1 MCHPVCPAPATG
13 ARCPFGLNGNR
24 VQSPG
29 CPRNGKQINTASG
42 LLQYMQKASH
52 WRSTWPRHRG
62 ARQRREGEAVG
73 MGPRAPSHLPA
84 RIPACY
90 LQHRPA
96 GSSVM
101 ATGYAALSP
110 HAPLP
115 PGLIA
120 CMQAAC
126 FDKIAMRFLT
136 RPLIFHPALTQQGD
150 SPASGLTSVLRLS

>member
-1 MCHPVCPAPATG
+1 MPKPPSDSADPTSPANPRYHWARAEWVSCRLCAKVVTSPLVCPAPATG

-24 VQSPG
+24 VQNPG

-110 HAPLP
+110 HAHP
-115 PGLIA
+115 PA
-120 CMQAAC
+120 
-126 FDKIAMRFLT
+126 
-136 RPLIFHPALTQQGD
+136 
-150 SPASGLTSVLRLS
+150 